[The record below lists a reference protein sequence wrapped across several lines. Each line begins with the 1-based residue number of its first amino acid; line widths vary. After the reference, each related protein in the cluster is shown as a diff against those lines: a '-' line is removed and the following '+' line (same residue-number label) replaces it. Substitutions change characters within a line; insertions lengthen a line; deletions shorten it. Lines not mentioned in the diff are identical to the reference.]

1 MSMTPAALAKIHESV
16 MRSISHWSEDDRAAW
31 DERAATLEYER
42 SDTCGSR
49 QEADVLAFWQIRK
62 RGQ

>member
-1 MSMTPAALAKIHESV
+1 MTPAALAKIHESV
-16 MRSISHWSEDDRAAW
+16 MRSIRSWSEDDRAAW

-42 SDTCGSR
+42 SDTCANR

-62 RGQ
+62 ERGQ